1 MADKVNRYAA
11 NWRSLEDQTKR
22 REANLKLEDQKLI
35 KRYAGDIEDAKAGK
49 YKTTATQTSLTGLT
63 QNWGYVPQ
71 KEGLN
76 EIETVLRNL
85 NYVARHSPNDQISG
99 AVSAATWDVWNKFV
113 ANEEQDS
120 TTVEAANRSIDQEN
134 QDMTVFSPTRD
145 GKTPSEFFGVNQ
157 YGKGGSKDPTNVAN
171 TTSSTVN
178 NPVQE
183 NKIDPNAYSDS
194 TFEKGKEDVVKKG
207 KVGDAD
213 WEADTRWSGEV
224 GNRKLST
231 PTPIQQDLQKAGFK
245 DEQLIKLMEN
255 NQEFQANRPKV
266 SDLLKIFKK

>member
-145 GKTPSEFFGVNQ
+145 GKTPSEFFGTNQ
-157 YGKGGSKDPTNVAN
+157 YGEGGSKDPTNVAK
-171 TTSSTVN
+171 TTSVKEEQNKTKESKGYDNSFVEDDLDLADRQIEGRTVIPD
-178 NPVQE
+178 NPNRQGYVGGK
-183 NKIDPNAYSDS
+183 KISNIQKDLLRAGH
-194 TFEKGKEDVVKKG
+194 TKED
-207 KVGDAD
+207 
-213 WEADTRWSGEV
+213 
-224 GNRKLST
+224 LS
-231 PTPIQQDLQKAGFK
+231 A
-245 DEQLIKLMEN
+245 LMEAN
-255 NQEFQANRPKV
+255 KNRPKV
-266 SDLLKIFKK
+266 TDLLKIFKK